1 MIILQDDQY
10 LTISEFG
17 KLIGVHPATL
27 RRWHKDGTL
36 LPHHLTPKGARVY
49 SMTQVNEYL
58 GETTAPAL
66 SVQMETA
73 KADSQ

>member
-36 LPHHLTPKGARVY
+36 TPHHLTPKGARVY
-49 SMTQVNEYL
+49 SMKQVQDYL
-58 GETTAPAL
+58 GHHAPAAMP
-66 SVQMETA
+66 VTQ
-73 KADSQ
+73 ADSQ